1 MDIKSELLKF
11 NDFASAV
18 YDKQTRLSD
27 ILLRHSFSKTEI
39 ELLKKDAIEKLL
51 ENINFALQC
60 KFVSNSNRIRLYQ
73 IILKRYG
80 LFGYD
85 KSTLRET
92 AAGMGI
98 SHERVRQ
105 LEEKAIRYL
114 KPNKRGDF
122 LAMAIV
128 ISACRVLN
136 TDITSKLPINDTDE

>member
-27 ILLRHSFSKTEI
+27 ILLRYSFSKTEI
-39 ELLKKDAIEKLL
+39 ELLKKETIEKLL

-73 IILKRYG
+73 IIRKRYG

-92 AAGMGI
+92 AADMGI

-128 ISACRVLN
+128 ISACRALN
-136 TDITSKLPINDTDE
+136 TDITSKLSTNDTDE

>member
-11 NDFASAV
+11 NYFASAV
-18 YDKQTRLSD
+18 YNKQTRLSD
-27 ILLRHSFSKTEI
+27 ILLRYSFSKTEI
-39 ELLKKDAIEKLL
+39 ELLKKEAIEKLL

-73 IILKRYG
+73 IIRKRYG

-85 KSTLRET
+85 KSTLRKT
-92 AAGMGI
+92 AIDMGI

-114 KPNKRGDF
+114 QPNKRGDF

-128 ISACRVLN
+128 ISACRALN
-136 TDITSKLPINDTDE
+136 TDITSKLSTNDTDE

>member
-18 YDKQTRLSD
+18 YNKQTRLSD
-27 ILLRHSFSKTEI
+27 ILLRYSFSENEI
-39 ELLKKDAIEKLL
+39 EFLKKEAIEELLK
-51 ENINFALQC
+51 NINFALQC

-73 IILKRYG
+73 IIRKRYG

-92 AAGMGI
+92 ATDMGI

-105 LEEKAIRYL
+105 LEEKAFKYL
-114 KPNKRGDF
+114 KPNNRGDF

-136 TDITSKLPINDTDE
+136 TDITSKLSTNDTDE

>member
-1 MDIKSELLKF
+1 MDIKAELLKF
-11 NDFASAV
+11 NDFTSTV
-18 YDKQTRLSD
+18 YDRQTRLSD
-27 ILLRHSFSKTEI
+27 ILLKYFFSENEI
-39 ELLKKDAIEKLL
+39 EFLKKEAIEELL

-73 IILKRYG
+73 IIRKRYG

-92 AAGMGI
+92 AADMDI

-105 LEEKAIRYL
+105 LEEKAFKYL
-114 KPNKRGDF
+114 KPNNRGDF

-136 TDITSKLPINDTDE
+136 TDITSKLPINDTNE

>member
-11 NDFASAV
+11 NDFASTV

-27 ILLRHSFSKTEI
+27 ILLRYSFSKAEI

-73 IILKRYG
+73 IIRKRYG
-80 LFGYD
+80 LFGYK

-92 AAGMGI
+92 AADMGI

-114 KPNKRGDF
+114 KPNKHGDF
-122 LAMAIV
+122 LSMAIV
-128 ISACRVLN
+128 ISACRALN
-136 TDITSKLPINDTDE
+136 ADITSKLSTNDTDE

>member
-18 YDKQTRLSD
+18 YNKQTRLSD
-27 ILLRHSFSKTEI
+27 ILLRYSFSENEI
-39 ELLKKDAIEKLL
+39 EFLKKEAIENLL

-73 IILKRYG
+73 IIRKRYG

-92 AAGMGI
+92 ATDMGI

-105 LEEKAIRYL
+105 LEEKAIRHL
-114 KPNKRGDF
+114 QPNNRGDF

-128 ISACRVLN
+128 ISACRALN
-136 TDITSKLPINDTDE
+136 TDITSKLSTNDTDE